1 MQYLNIIYFL
11 IITIYGYRFLQSD
24 GKIIKGTLNSEQ
36 SFHYS
41 GTELFWCLTFSTG
54 LLAFSA
60 NIGLD
65 LMAIRLLVLELFCII
80 GISIAKNRAILS
92 LPLKMYII
100 FLLWMVVGLFY
111 TPSPIYGIRSILKY
125 LYPLLL
131 CCFASAVVRDEE
143 VFLKSSLL
151 ARSVGTISLLWVFL
165 PFLDSI
171 FPGVIWYGTAR
182 AINYISIMIFSL
194 GMFYFTNKKIQNL
207 LYTILL
213 CLPCILWVFRTS
225 IMGSLVA
232 IMAFFFI
239 KYRLKSLPII
249 FGTIVL
255 GIAAVFTVPA
265 IKQKMFFDDS
275 VTFEDYRTGKMSEEN
290 VNTNYRS
297 TMWKNLNRMFYQG
310 HEIAGSGTG
319 AVQAYMY
326 AHPEEFGMLTVPHS
340 DFVQQKCDNGLIGLV
355 LYCAMT
361 FFIFVD
367 AFRTY
372 WRARSAP
379 LQLCAIV
386 AGASMVGVFATL
398 YSDNV
403 VNYSMAT
410 LSMPYGF
417 YGMMLG
423 LRHTE
428 QSESV

>member
-1 MQYLNIIYFL
+1 
-11 IITIYGYRFLQSD
+11 
-24 GKIIKGTLNSEQ
+24 
-36 SFHYS
+36 
-41 GTELFWCLTFSTG
+41 
-54 LLAFSA
+54 
-60 NIGLD
+60 
-65 LMAIRLLVLELFCII
+65 
-80 GISIAKNRAILS
+80 
-92 LPLKMYII
+92 
-100 FLLWMVVGLFY
+100 
-111 TPSPIYGIRSILKY
+111 
-125 LYPLLL
+125 
-131 CCFASAVVRDEE
+131 
-143 VFLKSSLL
+143 
-151 ARSVGTISLLWVFL
+151 
-165 PFLDSI
+165 
-171 FPGVIWYGTAR
+171 
-182 AINYISIMIFSL
+182 
-194 GMFYFTNKKIQNL
+194 MFYFTNKKKQNL
-207 LYTILL
+207 IYTVIFLI
-213 CLPCILWVFRTS
+213 PCVYWVFRTS
-225 IMGSLVA
+225 IMGSLVS

-239 KYRLKSLPII
+239 KYKLKSLPII

-326 AHPEEFGMLTVPHS
+326 AHPKEFGMLTVPHS
-340 DFVQQKCDNGLIGLV
+340 DFVQQKCDNGLIALI
-355 LYCAMT
+355 LYGAIT
-361 FFIFVD
+361 LFIFID

-386 AGASMVGVFATL
+386 AGASLIGVYATF

-428 QSESV
+428 QSEPV